1 METLLLSYE
10 EVGKI
15 GEQLYQDRIRAAVET
30 PENIGKMV
38 IIDIETGDYS
48 VDENGLK
55 AADYLYEKN
64 PLARLFGIRIGY
76 KVAVS
81 FCGNLE
87 RVSE

>member
-15 GEQLYQDRIRAAVET
+15 AEQLYQNSIRAAVET

>member
-1 METLLLSYE
+1 METILLSYE

-15 GEQLYQDRIRAAVET
+15 AEQLYQNSIRAAVET